1 MLKCPLNSEAE
12 TNNNMKFSNRMKWL
26 EIKNLW
32 RVILAAWVV
41 TAGISI
47 ADDEIPEAEVKSFVI
62 SDIKVIGLQRVELG
76 TFFTFLNIR
85 VGETIDEV
93 RIPAIIRGIYQSGS
107 FDDIEVLHDGS
118 TMFIKVSERPTIA
131 TLTFDG
137 NSAIKTEDLE
147 RGLKSSGLAKGEVLD
162 PALLAH
168 VSQDLERQ
176 YFSYGKYS
184 VKVKHKIVRLPRNR
198 VDIRFDIVEGEA
210 ALIKKI
216 NIVGNKTFPEEEI
229 LTQFELTTGG
239 WFSFF
244 TDDNQ
249 YAKEKLSG
257 DLETLE
263 SFYLDRGYLKMQIVS
278 TQVAIT
284 PERDAVYITINIDEG
299 EKFTVNEL
307 KFTGDTILTE
317 DTLRAVV
324 PIKSGDTYSGAIV
337 TYAEETITRLLGYRG
352 YAFPNIQTLPS
363 IDEAAREVSLTIYI
377 DPSKRTY
384 INRIN
389 FAGNL
394 KTDDHVL
401 RREMR
406 LMESGTMSTDLVERS
421 KLRLERLPYLEEV
434 NVETPK
440 VAGSDDMVDILFNV
454 KERPSGSIGG
464 GLAYSDLQG
473 MMLNANITQDN
484 FMGSGNQ
491 IALALNT
498 SKAYQSINFNYTN
511 PYYTVDA
518 VSRGWGVFIRKT
530 DFGELNIAGQT
541 LDSYGANLSYGIPL
555 NEISRLNFGISFQDS
570 NLKTGTP
577 ISEQIRAFYRS
588 VGQNIEQDPDYDFT
602 LVNLNFG
609 WIRNSLNRG
618 LFPDDGTSQ
627 VATVDFSVPGSDMEY
642 YKLNYKLDHYIPIAR
657 GWSVLFRANLSYGDA
672 YGDGSGTG
680 EAVLPYFENFYAG
693 GSSTMRGFDRNTIG
707 PREIYRLPSF
717 GTNPP
722 TQDPLDNPVGV
733 PLPSQFD
740 TIQMNRRAV
749 GGNAR
754 ALGGIELIF
763 PTPFAEENRSVRT
776 SAFIDIGN
784 VWDTNFDLDQYSMLA
799 PEEFNKIP
807 DFSDPSTYR
816 VSAGISIQWISPM
829 GPLIF
834 SLSKTIKAEEQ
845 DETESFSFNIGRTF

>member
-1 MLKCPLNSEAE
+1 
-12 TNNNMKFSNRMKWL
+12 MKWL
-26 EIKNLW
+26 NKQSVFRLLLTLM
-32 RVILAAWVV
+32 LA
-41 TAGISI
+41 
-47 ADDEIPEAEVKSFVI
+47 SFVQLNAEEEVQRSEVTSFQV

-85 VGETIDEV
+85 VGETIDAG
-93 RIPAIIRGIYQSGS
+93 RIPTIIRGIYQSGS

-118 TMFIKVSERPTIA
+118 TMYIKVSERPTIA

-162 PALLAH
+162 PALLAN
-168 VSQDLERQ
+168 VKQDLERQ
-176 YFSYGKYS
+176 YFAYGKYS
-184 VKVKHKIVRLPRNR
+184 VKVDYKVVRLPRNR
-198 VDIRFDIVEGEA
+198 VDIRFDIAEGEA

-216 NIVGNKTFPEEEI
+216 NLVGNDTFDEEEI
-229 LTQFELTTGG
+229 LTQFELSTGG

-244 TDDNQ
+244 SDDNQ
-249 YAKEKLSG
+249 YAKEKLAG

-263 SFYLDRGYLKMQIVS
+263 SFYADRGYLQMEIVS

-299 EKFTVNEL
+299 DKFTVSEL
-307 KFTGDTILTE
+307 KFTGDMVLDE
-317 DTLRAVV
+317 ETLRALV

-337 TYAEETITRLLGYRG
+337 TYAEETITRLLGFRG

-363 IDEAAREVSLTIYI
+363 VDEDAKEVALTIYI

-389 FAGNL
+389 FAGNM
-394 KTDDHVL
+394 KTDDNVL

-440 VAGSDDMVDILFNV
+440 VAGSDDMVDINFAV
-454 KERPSGSIGG
+454 KERASGSIGG
-464 GLAYSDLQG
+464 GLAFSDLQG
-473 MMLNANITQDN
+473 LILNANISQDN
-484 FMGSGNQ
+484 FAGSGDA

-498 SKAYQSINFNYTN
+498 SKAFQSISFNYTD
-511 PYYTVDA
+511 PYFTNDGI
-518 VSRGWGVFIRKT
+518 SRSWGTYIRKT
-530 DFGELNIAGQT
+530 DFGELRIAGQS
-541 LDSYGANLSYGIPL
+541 LDSVGATLSYGIPV
-555 NEISRLNFGISFQDS
+555 NEITRLNFGIGVQDS
-570 NLKTGTP
+570 ALTTGVP
-577 ISEQIRAFYRS
+577 ISEQIRFFFES
-588 VGQNIEQDPDYDFT
+588 VGQDIETNLEYDFT
-602 LVNLNFG
+602 LLTLNMG
-609 WIRNSLNRG
+609 WVRNSLNRG

-627 VATVDFSVPGSDMEY
+627 LATVDFSAPGSDMEY
-642 YKLNYKLDHYIPIAR
+642 YKVNYKIDHYIPIAR
-657 GWSVLFRANLSYGDA
+657 GWTLLMKANLSYGDA
-672 YGDGSGTG
+672 YGNGSGSG
-680 EAVLPYFENFYAG
+680 DAALPYFENFYAG

-707 PREIYRLPSF
+707 PREIYRLTSF
-717 GTNPP
+717 GASSPST
-722 TQDPLDNPVGV
+722 DPLDSPVAI
-733 PLPSQFD
+733 PLPPQFD
-740 TIQMNRRAV
+740 TITLNRRSV

-776 SAFIDIGN
+776 SMFIDVGN
-784 VWDTNFDLDQYSMLA
+784 VWDTKFDLSRYEQLS
-799 PEEFNKIP
+799 PGEFNKIP
-807 DFSDPSTYR
+807 DFSDPGTYR
-816 VSAGISIQWISPM
+816 ASAGISIQWISPM

-834 SLSKTIKAEEQ
+834 SLSKTLKQEEQ
-845 DETESFSFNIGRTF
+845 DETETFSFNIGRTF